1 MARSS
6 TSIDFDLTQ
15 QSNYCWYWQ
24 RMKAELQLDNCGTY
38 YQQHQTCYLQSDFE
52 PHFEYNYNF
61 IFYENV
67 QNVSSAK
74 ESTKHLAEIPPISE
88 AWTTNNEEEQTED
101 PQIPLDIEN
110 LNKEFMVESEE
121 LYDSLM
127 NCHWQPLDTVAS
139 RIPNNI
145 QE

>member
-1 MARSS
+1 MAGISNS
-6 TSIDFDLTQ
+6 LDFDLIQ
-15 QSNYCWYWQ
+15 QSNYFWYWQ
-24 RMKAELQLDNCGTY
+24 RMKTELQLDHYGTH

-52 PHFEYNYNF
+52 PYFEYNYNY

-67 QNVSSAK
+67 QKVSSAK
-74 ESTKHLAEIPPISE
+74 ENAKDLAEIPSGSE
-88 AWTTNNEEEQTED
+88 AWTTNNDEEQTED
-101 PQIPLDIEN
+101 PQIPLDIEK
-110 LNKEFMVESEE
+110 LNKEFMVGSEE

-139 RIPNNI
+139 RIPNSI

>member
-1 MARSS
+1 MARSLS
-6 TSIDFDLTQ
+6 SVDFDLIQ
-15 QSNYCWYWQ
+15 QSNYFWYWQ
-24 RMKAELQLDNCGTY
+24 RMKTELQLDHYGTY

-52 PHFEYNYNF
+52 PYFEYNYNC
-61 IFYENV
+61 IFYGNV
-67 QNVSSAK
+67 QDVSSAK
-74 ESTKHLAEIPPISE
+74 ENTKDIAEIPVMSE
-88 AWTTNNEEEQTED
+88 AWTTNNDEEQTED
-101 PQIPLDIEN
+101 PQIHLDIEN
-110 LNKEFMVESEE
+110 LNKEFMVGSEE